1 MWLIQLFLFQ
11 KNGETNTEKS
21 QNFHSKKI
29 LEKKKKKSPSRKT
42 LASQKNWLVPI
53 LNSWLKFP

>member
-21 QNFHSKKI
+21 QNFPFKKI
-29 LEKKKKKSPSRKT
+29 SENEIPKLQNFAPPKKLVSTYIKFM
-42 LASQKNWLVPI
+42 AEIYVKN
-53 LNSWLKFP
+53 